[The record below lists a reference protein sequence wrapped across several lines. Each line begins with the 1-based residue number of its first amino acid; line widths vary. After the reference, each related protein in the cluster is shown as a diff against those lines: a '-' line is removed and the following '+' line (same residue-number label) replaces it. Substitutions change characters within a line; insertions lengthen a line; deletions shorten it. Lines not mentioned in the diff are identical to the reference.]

1 MDVNSMIQSALPLLT
16 QFGLKVIGAI
26 ALWFIGRWLIRF
38 GVRMLVRALKWPF
51 DQTVAGYIGT
61 AASVLLNIAL
71 IVAILG
77 FFGIET
83 TSFAALMAGV
93 GIAIGA
99 AWSGLLA
106 HLAAGIFLLILRPFK
121 VGDFISAGGMLGTVE
136 EIGLFVT
143 RINTLDNVQTF
154 VSNSRVFADTI
165 QNFSTN
171 PYRRVDLQAQL
182 HNDADHAAAIRLL
195 KARVGAIANVVA
207 EPKPDIEILQ
217 FNPLGPMLAVRPYC
231 NNQHYWQVYFDT
243 NRVIREALAEAG
255 FHAAEQPIVVRTS
268 GNGVAVASHGAALS
282 GQSRL

>member
-1 MDVNSMIQSALPLLT
+1 
-16 QFGLKVIGAI
+16 
-26 ALWFIGRWLIRF
+26 
-38 GVRMLVRALKWPF
+38 MLVRTLKWPF
-51 DQTVAGYIGT
+51 DQTVASYIGT

-77 FFGIET
+77 FFGVET
-83 TSFAALMAGV
+83 TTFAALMAGV

-165 QNFSTN
+165 QNFSSN
-171 PYRRVDLQAQL
+171 PHRRVDLVAQL

-195 KARVGAIANVVA
+195 KARVSMIPNVKA
-207 EPKPDIEILQ
+207 EPKADVEILQ

-231 NNQHYWQVYFDT
+231 NNEHYWQVYFDT
-243 NRVIREALAEAG
+243 NRVIRETLGEAG
-255 FHAAEQPIVVRTS
+255 FRAAEQPIVVRTS
-268 GNGVAVASHGAALS
+268 GGSASSPGTAALGRS
-282 GQSRL
+282 LR